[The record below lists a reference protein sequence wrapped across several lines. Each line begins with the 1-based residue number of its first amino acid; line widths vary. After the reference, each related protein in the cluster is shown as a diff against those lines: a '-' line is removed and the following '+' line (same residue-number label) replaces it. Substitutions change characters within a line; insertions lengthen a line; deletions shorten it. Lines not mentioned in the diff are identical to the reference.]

1 MEKRES
7 NSKANSTTFLK
18 MFNDFKM
25 KDQLRSDTSSMDGKI
40 GEFLFCL
47 HNGMVGFPIS
57 WEVWKS
63 VS

>member
-1 MEKRES
+1 MEKRDS

-18 MFNDFKM
+18 MLNDFKM
-25 KDQLRSDTSSMDGKI
+25 KDQLRRDTSSLDGKI
-40 GEFLFCL
+40 GEFLFCF

-57 WEVWKS
+57 WQVWKS